1 MAKRMSDDERRA
13 FLLGGTR
20 TGVLATVRSDGRPHA
35 APLWFTLDGDDVV
48 FTTGEA
54 TVKGRNLLRDGRAT
68 IVVDDGAPPFRFV
81 IIEGRVDVVGD
92 DPAELLRWTTILGAR
107 YMGEDR
113 GAEYGRRNAVPSEL
127 LVRLRPDKI
136 IASADI
142 AE

>member
-20 TGVLATVRSDGRPHA
+20 TGVLATVRADGRPHA
-35 APLWFTLDGDDVV
+35 APVWFTLDGDDVV
-48 FTTGEA
+48 FTTGEG
-54 TVKGRNLLRDGRAT
+54 TVKGRNLLREGQAT
-68 IVVDDGAPPFRFV
+68 FVVDDGSPPFRFV

-92 DPAELLRWTTILGAR
+92 DPAELLRWTTTLGAR

-113 GAEYGRRNAVPSEL
+113 AAEYGRRNAVPSEL